1 VVQPD
6 GKVIV
11 GGVAYDSSAGY
22 YRTVLVRYN
31 ADGSLDTGFGS
42 GGEVLGGP
50 AAYGFFSMAL
60 QPDGRIVTATY
71 VSQGTTV
78 KGVYHPNNNWEID
91 RYNADGS
98 PDDGSAADTTPGDHF
113 GTVPVAT
120 VKKTPIYGRVYVDF
134 GGNDDRPGAVTIS
147 NGKIIVAG
155 RANPGTTGQ
164 DFAVARL
171 NADGSLDTTFDG
183 NGKATFAL
191 PGDQYGAAVAVD
203 TAGRIDVTGST
214 SDGRLTVVRFTS
226 GGAADASFG
235 AGGVEST
242 SVPGFASSSAE
253 GLGLTGDGRI
263 VISGTAS
270 GPTTPGAPSSELV
283 LARFT
288 TGGSLDTT
296 FGAPDPASPTGART
310 GLFVD
315 PSLAAGAAMVVQPDG
330 KVVTAYS
337 RKGADGTDLDFRVVR
352 VLADGSALDP
362 TFGTGGLTDIDFGNP
377 SGTSEYAQSLALDP
391 GGRIVVAGVTHS
403 GSGAPFAVARL
414 QGDPVTA
421 SLATT
426 VSASPGRV
434 ESPAALAPNPDPTL
448 VPRI

>member
-1 VVQPD
+1 
-6 GKVIV
+6 
-11 GGVAYDSSAGY
+11 
-22 YRTVLVRYN
+22 
-31 ADGSLDTGFGS
+31 
-42 GGEVLGGP
+42 
-50 AAYGFFSMAL
+50 MAL
-60 QPDGRIVTATY
+60 QSDGRIVTATY

-78 KGVYHPNNNWEID
+78 KGVYHPNNNWQVD

-120 VKKTPIYGRVYVDF
+120 VKKTPIYGTVYVDF
-134 GGNDDRPGAVTIS
+134 GGNDDRPSAVTIS

-155 RANPGTTGQ
+155 WTEAGATGQ

-171 NADGSLDTTFDG
+171 NTDGSLDTTFDG
-183 NGKATFAL
+183 DGKATFPL
-191 PGDQYGAAVAVD
+191 PGDQYSPAAVAVD

-235 AGGVEST
+235 AGGKAST

-253 GLGLTGDGRI
+253 GLGLMGDGRI
-263 VISGTAS
+263 VVSGTAS
-270 GPTTPGAPSSELV
+270 GPTAPGAQSNELV

-288 TGGSLDTT
+288 TGGILDPT
-296 FGAPDPASPTGART
+296 FGAPDPASSTGART

-315 PSLAAGAAMVVQPDG
+315 TSLWAGRTMAVQSDG

-377 SGTSEYAQSLALDP
+377 SGTSEYAESLALDP
-391 GGRIVVAGVTHS
+391 GGRIVVAGVTHV
-403 GSGAPFAVARL
+403 GGGAPFAVARL

-421 SLATT
+421 SLTT
-426 VSASPGRV
+426 AVSASPVRADSIASNQVRKRRILEKKDLAAAHRPGDSAHTKG
-434 ESPAALAPNPDPTL
+434 ETDLSPGLDQHAVLRL
-448 VPRI
+448 LRR